1 MKNGDLEALI
11 RKYPVTNIDWEL
23 NNVNVMNMSI
33 RKAVFYYR
41 SGKLLTKSLDHSF
54 MTTLTQRMID
64 AETRYIGVYDHFV
77 RQLKRD
83 DYNIANILVDA
94 WGRQF
99 PKYDD
104 VWGKNW
110 GSFYKMNMQNN
121 TIYDNGYELKDGN
134 DIIVCKVTV
143 SSIEGRAIY
152 FLDVFE

>member
-23 NNVNVMNMSI
+23 NNVNVMNMSM

-41 SGKLLTKSLDHSF
+41 SGKLLTNSLNHNF
-54 MTTLTQRMID
+54 MTTLTQRMTD
-64 AETRYIGVYDHFV
+64 AETLYVSVYDHFV
-77 RQLKRD
+77 RRLNRD
-83 DYNIANILVDA
+83 DYNFVNILVDA

-99 PKYDD
+99 PKYGD
-104 VWGKNW
+104 VRSSSCPN
-110 GSFYKMNMQNN
+110 QNHS
-121 TIYDNGYELKDGN
+121 IYDNGYELKDGN
-134 DIIVCKVTV
+134 DIIVCRVTV

>member
-1 MKNGDLEALI
+1 MKNGDLESLI

-33 RKAVFYYR
+33 RKAVFYYK
-41 SGKLLTKSLDHSF
+41 SGKLLTNSLDHNF

-64 AETRYIGVYDHFV
+64 AERIYVGVYDHFV
-77 RQLKRD
+77 RRLNRD
-83 DYNIANILVDA
+83 DYNFVNILVDA

-99 PKYDD
+99 PKYGD
-104 VWGKNW
+104 VRSSSLPN
-110 GSFYKMNMQNN
+110 QNN
-121 TIYDNGYELKDGN
+121 SIYEKGYELKDGN
-134 DIIVCKVTV
+134 DIIVCRVTV

>member
-41 SGKLLTKSLDHSF
+41 SGKLLTKSLDHNF
-54 MTTLTQRMID
+54 MTTLTQRMTD
-64 AETRYIGVYDHFV
+64 AERIYVGVYDHFV
-77 RQLKRD
+77 RRLKRD
-83 DYNIANILVDA
+83 DYNIVNILVDA

-110 GSFYKMNMQNN
+110 GSLYKMNMQNN

>member
-41 SGKLLTKSLDHSF
+41 SGKLLTNSLNHNF
-54 MTTLTQRMID
+54 MTTLTQRMTDVERI
-64 AETRYIGVYDHFV
+64 YVGVYDHFV
-77 RQLKRD
+77 RRLNRD
-83 DYNIANILVDA
+83 DYNFVNILVDA

-99 PKYDD
+99 PKYGD
-104 VWGKNW
+104 VRSSSWPNR
-110 GSFYKMNMQNN
+110 NN
-121 TIYDNGYELKDGN
+121 SIYDNGYELKDGN
-134 DIIVCKVTV
+134 DIIVCRVTV

>member
-1 MKNGDLEALI
+1 MKNGDLEALV

-41 SGKLLTKSLDHSF
+41 SGKLLTNSLNHNF

-64 AETRYIGVYDHFV
+64 AETLYVSVYDHFV
-77 RQLKRD
+77 RRLNRD
-83 DYNIANILVDA
+83 DYNFVNILVDA

-99 PKYDD
+99 PKYGD
-104 VWGKNW
+104 VRSSSWPN
-110 GSFYKMNMQNN
+110 QNN

-134 DIIVCKVTV
+134 DIIVCRVTV

-152 FLDVFE
+152 FLDVFD

>member
-1 MKNGDLEALI
+1 MKNGDLEALV

-41 SGKLLTKSLDHSF
+41 SGKLLTNALMRNASDHNF

-64 AETRYIGVYDHFV
+64 AETLYVSVYDHFV
-77 RQLKRD
+77 RRLKRD
-83 DYNIANILVDA
+83 DYNFVNILVDA

-104 VWGKNW
+104 VRSSSWSN
-110 GSFYKMNMQNN
+110 QNN
-121 TIYDNGYELKDGN
+121 SIYDNGYELKDGN
-134 DIIVCKVTV
+134 DIIVCRVTV

>member
-11 RKYPVTNIDWEL
+11 RKYPITNINWEL

-64 AETRYIGVYDHFV
+64 VETLYVGVYDHFV
-77 RQLKRD
+77 RRLKRN
-83 DYNIANILVDA
+83 DYNFVNILVDA

-99 PKYDD
+99 PKYGD
-104 VWGKNW
+104 VRSSSWPN
-110 GSFYKMNMQNN
+110 QNN

-134 DIIVCKVTV
+134 DIIVCRVTV

>member
-1 MKNGDLEALI
+1 MKNGDLEALV

-64 AETRYIGVYDHFV
+64 AETLYVGVYDHFV

-83 DYNIANILVDA
+83 DYNFVNILVDA

-99 PKYDD
+99 PKYGD
-104 VWGKNW
+104 VRSSSWSN
-110 GSFYKMNMQNN
+110 QNN
-121 TIYDNGYELKDGN
+121 TMYDNGYELKDGN
-134 DIIVCKVTV
+134 DIIVCRVTV